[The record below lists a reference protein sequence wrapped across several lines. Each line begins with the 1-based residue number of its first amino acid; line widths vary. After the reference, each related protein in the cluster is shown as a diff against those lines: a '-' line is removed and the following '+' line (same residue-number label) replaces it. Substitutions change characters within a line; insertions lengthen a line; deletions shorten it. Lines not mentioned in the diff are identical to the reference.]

1 MIDYGRLERG
11 ASGVDR
17 VAKTEPEPDPDDLTA
32 CTCENV
38 RLRKVI
44 DVQKTEI
51 KRLMRLL
58 GIGLQQR

>member
-1 MIDYGRLERG
+1 MIDYERLERG

-17 VAKTEPEPDPDDLTA
+17 IAKTEPDDDPLTVYA
-32 CTCENV
+32 CENA

-51 KRLMRLL
+51 GRLMRLL
-58 GIGLQQR
+58 GIGLLHK

>member
-17 VAKTEPEPDPDDLTA
+17 VAKTETDEDQLTA
-32 CTCENV
+32 CNCENV
-38 RLRKVI
+38 RLKKVI
-44 DVQKTEI
+44 DVQKSEI

-58 GIGLQQR
+58 GIGLQQK

>member
-17 VAKTEPEPDPDDLTA
+17 IAETETDVDELTA
-32 CTCENV
+32 CACENV
-38 RLRKVI
+38 QLRKVI

-58 GIGLQQR
+58 GIGLQQK

>member
-1 MIDYGRLERG
+1 MIDYERLERG

-17 VAKTEPEPDPDDLTA
+17 VEKAQTEEDPLTA
-32 CTCENV
+32 YASD

-51 KRLMRLL
+51 GRLMRLL
-58 GIGLQQR
+58 GIGLLHK

>member
-1 MIDYGRLERG
+1 MIDYERLERG

-17 VAKTEPEPDPDDLTA
+17 RAETPMDVDQLTA
-32 CTCENV
+32 ITCENV

-51 KRLMRLL
+51 NRLMRLL
-58 GIGLQQR
+58 GIGLQRR

>member
-17 VAKTEPEPDPDDLTA
+17 RSTEAEMDVDPLTA
-32 CTCENV
+32 TTRENAQ
-38 RLRKVI
+38 LRKVI

-51 KRLMRLL
+51 NRLMRLL
-58 GIGLQQR
+58 GMGLRQR

>member
-11 ASGVDR
+11 LSGV
-17 VAKTEPEPDPDDLTA
+17 EPSIKAQPDIDQLTA
-32 CTCENV
+32 YTLENAQ
-38 RLRKVI
+38 LKKVI

-58 GIGLQQR
+58 GIGLQLK

>member
-1 MIDYGRLERG
+1 MIDYERLERG

-17 VAKTEPEPDPDDLTA
+17 MAETEMDVDQLTA

-44 DVQKTEI
+44 DVQKSEI
-51 KRLMRLL
+51 RRLMRLL
-58 GIGLQQR
+58 GIGLLQK

>member
-17 VAKTEPEPDPDDLTA
+17 VAKTEPNVDELSA

-38 RLRKVI
+38 QLKKVI
-44 DVQKTEI
+44 DVQKSEI

>member
-17 VAKTEPEPDPDDLTA
+17 VAKTETGVDELTA
-32 CTCENV
+32 CACENV
-38 RLRKVI
+38 QLRKVI

-58 GIGLQQR
+58 GIGLQQK

>member
-1 MIDYGRLERG
+1 MIDYERLERG

-17 VAKTEPEPDPDDLTA
+17 VEKAQTDEDPLTA
-32 CTCENV
+32 YASEND

-51 KRLMRLL
+51 GRLMRLL
-58 GIGLQQR
+58 GIGLLRK

>member
-11 ASGVDR
+11 LSGVEPS
-17 VAKTEPEPDPDDLTA
+17 AKEQPDVDELT
-32 CTCENV
+32 TYTLENE
-38 RLRKVI
+38 RLKKVI

-58 GIGLQQR
+58 GIGLELR